1 MSRMVAL
8 PPPRNSLFPVL
19 VAEHAVERGEVQTLE
34 WLDALCREWGRVEWS
49 RDLAADARRA
59 ACFFA
64 EVHA

>member
-8 PPPRNSLFPVL
+8 PPVKRSTFPDL
-19 VAEHAVERGEVQTLE
+19 VAEHCQERGPVATLE